1 MKNKIA
7 KSIGVLGLA
16 SLMTTTAHAQLTVSG
31 YAEAGFLT
39 GSQKGTLQ
47 AVNSKGLGGETV
59 ITVAGKGKLSN
70 GWDYSAYQ
78 NIDSDEVTNGRDA
91 AFTRNGPL
99 TTRAI
104 TLSPSPMFSLFYTY
118 DGVYGGEIARTA
130 VPVITERP
138 ADLTGNSRLVE
149 FIDVTSGTHAV
160 GFDINE
166 VGPKGRLS
174 VAYSPNLDAMSDNS
188 SDRSYSGTGQTG
200 YVNPASGYSF
210 GYSVSPGPIT
220 LRAGLTKIDQKQ
232 NATAKDATSKTLGV
246 TFAQAPFAIGA
257 QRTLN
262 EGGKAAYTTT
272 TFFEDTVDTFS
283 ATYAASKEVS
293 VGLMYS
299 ELERKGPGVAINT
312 AGAPTTKGP
321 DLKVIQLAVAYNLGP
336 VVISGAYEDA
346 KNRAVANAPTVSG
359 NDSTTAKI
367 KVKAN
372 F

>member
-16 SLMTTTAHAQLTVSG
+16 SLMTTTAHAQLTISG

-39 GSQKGTLQ
+39 GSQKGGLQ

-78 NIDSDEVTNGRDA
+78 NIDSDEATNGRD
-91 AFTRNGPL
+91 TLNTKGPL

-104 TLSPSPMFSLFYTY
+104 TLSPNSMLSLFYTY

-130 VPVITERP
+130 VPVVTERP

-174 VAYSPNLDAMSDNS
+174 VAYSPNLDAMPDNS

-232 NATAKDATSKTLGV
+232 NATAKDATSKTLGI

-257 QRTLN
+257 QRTN
-262 EGGKAAYTTT
+262 NDGGKAAYTTLN
-272 TFFEDTVDTFS
+272 FFEDTVDTFS

-299 ELERKGPGVAINT
+299 ELERKGPGIATNT

-346 KNRAVANAPTVSG
+346 KNRAVANAGTVSG

>member
-1 MKNKIA
+1 
-7 KSIGVLGLA
+7 
-16 SLMTTTAHAQLTVSG
+16 MTTTAHAQLTISG

-70 GWDYSAYQ
+70 GWEYSAYQ
-78 NIDSDEVTNGRDA
+78 NIDSDEVGNGRDTTL
-91 AFTRNGPL
+91 TRNGPL

-104 TLSPSPMFSLFYTY
+104 TLSPSPMFSLIYTY

-138 ADLTGNSRLVE
+138 VDLTGNSRLAE
-149 FIDVTSGTHAV
+149 FIDVTSGSHAI
-160 GFDINE
+160 GFDVNE

-174 VAYSPNLDAMSDNS
+174 VFYNPNLASMPDNS
-188 SDRSYSGTGQTG
+188 SDRSYSGTLQTG
-200 YVNPASGYSF
+200 YGAEPASGYSI
-210 GYSVSPGPIT
+210 GYSVSPGPVT
-220 LRAGLTKIDQKQ
+220 LRAGMTKIDHK
-232 NATAKDATSKTLGV
+232 ASTTAKDATSRTLGV

-257 QRTLN
+257 QRTQN
-262 EGGKAAYTTT
+262 EGGKSLYTNLN
-272 TFFEDTVDTFS
+272 FLEDTVDTFA
-283 ATYAASKEVS
+283 ATFAASKEVS
-293 VGLMYS
+293 VGVMYS
-299 ELERKGPGVAINT
+299 ELERKGPGIAANS
-312 AGAPTTKGP
+312 AGAPIVKGP
-321 DLKVIQLAVAYNLGP
+321 DLKVVQLTVAYNLGP

-346 KNRAVANAPTVSG
+346 KNRAVANAPTVNG
-359 NDSTTAKI
+359 NDSQTAKV

>member
-7 KSIGVLGLA
+7 KSIGVLSLA
-16 SLMTTTAHAQLTVSG
+16 SLMTTTAHAQLTISG

-39 GSQKGTLQ
+39 GSSKGTLQ

-78 NIDSDEVTNGRDA
+78 NIDSDEATNGRN
-91 AFTRNGPL
+91 TSNTKGPL

-104 TLSPSPMFSLFYTY
+104 TLSPSSMFSLFYTY

-130 VPVITERP
+130 VPTVTERVG
-138 ADLTGNSRLVE
+138 DLTGNATISE
-149 FIDVTSGTHAV
+149 FIDVTSGSHAV

-174 VAYSPNLDAMSDNS
+174 VAYNPNLDSMPDNS
-188 SDRSYSGTGQTG
+188 SDRSYSGTGQTN
-200 YVNPASGYSF
+200 YTNPASGYSI

-220 LRAGLTKIDQKQ
+220 VRVGMTKIDQKQ
-232 NATAKDATSKTLGV
+232 SATAKDAESKTAGV
-246 TFAQAPFAIGA
+246 TFTQAPFAIGV
-257 QRTLN
+257 QRTKN
-262 EGGKAAYTTT
+262 DGGKAAYTTT
-272 TFFEDTVDTFS
+272 TSFEDEVDTVS
-283 ATYAASKEVS
+283 ASFAASKELTI
-293 VGLMYS
+293 GATYS
-299 ELERKGPGVAINT
+299 TMERTGPAI
-312 AGAPTTKGP
+312 TTKGP
-321 DLKVIQLAVAYNLGP
+321 DLKVAQFVVAYNLGP

-346 KNRAVANAPTVSG
+346 KNRAVSNSATTSG
-359 NDSTTAKI
+359 LDATTAKI

>member
-7 KSIGVLGLA
+7 KSIGVLSLA
-16 SLMTTTAHAQLTVSG
+16 SLMTTTAHAQLTISG

-47 AVNSKGLGGETV
+47 AANSKGLGGETV

-78 NIDSDEVTNGRDA
+78 SIDSDEVTNGRDTA
-91 AFTRNGPL
+91 LTRNGPL

-104 TLSPSPMFSLFYTY
+104 TLSPSPMFSMFYTY

-130 VPVITERP
+130 VPVVTERP
-138 ADLTGNSRLVE
+138 VDLTGNSRLAE
-149 FIDVTSGTHAV
+149 FIDVTSGGHAV
-160 GFDINE
+160 GFDINQ
-166 VGPKGRLS
+166 VGPNGRLS
-174 VAYSPNLDAMSDNS
+174 VAYNPNLDAMPDNS

-200 YVNPASGYSF
+200 YTNPASGYSI
-210 GYSVSPGPIT
+210 GYSVSPGPVT

-232 NATAKDATSKTLGV
+232 AANAKDATSKTAGV
-246 TFAQAPFAIGA
+246 TFTQAPFAIGA
-257 QRTLN
+257 QRTIN
-262 EGGKAAYTTT
+262 EGGKGAFNTTN
-272 TFFEDTVDTFS
+272 FFEDTVDTFA

-293 VGLMYS
+293 VGVMYS
-299 ELERKGPGVAINT
+299 ELEKKGPGIANNVV
-312 AGAPTTKGP
+312 GAPTTKGP
-321 DLKVIQLAVAYNLGP
+321 DLKVVQLTVAYNLGP

-346 KNRAVANAPTVSG
+346 KNRAVANGPTLSG
-359 NDSTTAKI
+359 NDSQTAKV

>member
-16 SLMTTTAHAQLTVSG
+16 SLMTTTAHAQLTISG

-39 GSQKGTLQ
+39 GSQKGSLQ

-78 NIDSDEVTNGRDA
+78 NIDSDEATNGRDTA
-91 AFTRNGPL
+91 NTKGPL

-104 TLSPSPMFSLFYTY
+104 TLSPSPMVSLFYTY

-174 VAYSPNLDAMSDNS
+174 VAYSPNLDAMPDNS

-200 YVNPASGYSF
+200 YVNPASGYSV

-232 NATAKDATSKTLGV
+232 SATAKDAESKTLGV

-257 QRTLN
+257 QRTNN
-262 EGGKAAYTTT
+262 EGGKAAYTTAN
-272 TFFEDTVDTFS
+272 FFEDTVDTFS

-312 AGAPTTKGP
+312 AGAPTVKGP
-321 DLKVIQLAVAYNLGP
+321 DLKVIQLTVAYNLGP

>member
-1 MKNKIA
+1 
-7 KSIGVLGLA
+7 
-16 SLMTTTAHAQLTVSG
+16 MTTTAHAQLTISG

-78 NIDSDEVTNGRDA
+78 NIDSDEVTNGRDT

-104 TLSPSPMFSLFYTY
+104 TLSPSANLSLFYTY

-138 ADLTGNSRLVE
+138 VDLTGNSRLAE
-149 FIDVTSGTHAV
+149 FIDVTSGGHAV
-160 GFDINE
+160 GFDINDA
-166 VGPKGRLS
+166 GPKGRLS
-174 VAYSPNLDAMSDNS
+174 VAYNPNLDAMSDNS
-188 SDRSYSGTGQTG
+188 SDRSYSGTGQTN
-200 YVNPASGYSF
+200 YVNPASGYSI
-210 GYSVSPGPIT
+210 GYSVSPGPVT
-220 LRAGLTKIDQKQ
+220 VRAGITKIDQKQ
-232 NATAKDATSKTLGV
+232 STTAKDAESKTLGV

-257 QRTLN
+257 QRTKN

-272 TFFEDTVDTFS
+272 TFFEDTVDTFA

-293 VGLMYS
+293 VGVMYS
-299 ELERKGPGVAINT
+299 ELERKGPGIATNT
-312 AGAPTTKGP
+312 AGAPTVKGP
-321 DLKVIQLAVAYNLGP
+321 DLKVVQLTVAYNLGP

-359 NDSTTAKI
+359 NDSQTAKI